1 MATIAT
7 DTVRYGNLVKQE
19 LWPANGYTRDA
30 VIANETTAKTYAV
43 GTVLGLV
50 TATGKYKI
58 SLQAAADGS
67 QNPAAVVLD
76 DYTVPANTD
85 TTVLAMTRGPAMLAK
100 GALLLDASF
109 STAPQKAAA
118 YAALEAKLMLLVNQ
132 I

>member
-1 MATIAT
+1 MATIAS
-7 DTVRYGNLVKQE
+7 DTTRYGNLVKQE

-50 TATGKYKI
+50 TATSKYKI

-100 GALLLDASF
+100 QALLLDASF

-118 YAALEAKLMLLVNQ
+118 YAALEAKLMLLINQ